1 MSTLS
6 RNLASFRMGRWWH
19 RIRLQLPRL
28 PMPFEIRRQVRTL
41 KLQEML
47 SLGEKRFVAIVQCE
61 GQRWLIGGAANSV
74 SLLARLP
81 KSTHFQEVLDHLQ
94 PEAKVNG

>member
-6 RNLASFRMGRWWH
+6 RNLASSRIRRWWQ
-19 RIRLQLPRL
+19 RICLQLPRL
-28 PMPFEIRRQVRTL
+28 PMSFEIRRQVRTL

-61 GQRWLIGGAANSV
+61 GQRWLIGGAANSIA
-74 SLLARLP
+74 LLAILS
-81 KSTHFQEVLDHLQ
+81 KSTNFQDVLDNLR